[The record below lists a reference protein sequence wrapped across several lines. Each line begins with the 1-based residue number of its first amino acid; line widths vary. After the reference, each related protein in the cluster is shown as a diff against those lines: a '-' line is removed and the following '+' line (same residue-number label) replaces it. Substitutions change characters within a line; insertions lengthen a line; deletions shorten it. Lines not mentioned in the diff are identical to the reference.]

1 MTVPRRSARPEPK
14 LFATFRADV
23 SRVTA
28 ELKKSGLLHGLG
40 DTLSRLEAF
49 YLSEDA
55 RRRLA
60 NMRRLRRF
68 ICRVWWLVK
77 GLLLKLTPVR
87 RVLLALG
94 LVLMLT
100 RSDTGGAPI
109 LGTTL
114 LIAVLMLELKDK
126 LIARDELEAG
136 RTVQFAL
143 MPERSPAVPGWDL
156 WLYTE
161 PANDVGGDLVDHL
174 QIDDWHHA
182 VALGDVSGK
191 ALPAALLMVKL
202 QATLR
207 ALTPQFDALCDLG
220 AAINRILERDGLANG
235 FATLVYLVLATDS
248 GDVRVLNAGHM
259 PPVVVHQGA
268 VDSMELGSMALG
280 MMPDATFSEQRVAL
294 AEGDVLV
301 VYLDGITEAMN
312 EAGDFFGDERLRAA
326 LQGTTGQPVEA
337 IGMEILR
344 VLQTFVGDA
353 PPHDDVSL
361 MLLSRQSAKA

>member
-1 MTVPRRSARPEPK
+1 MTEPRRSAGREPK
-14 LFATFRADV
+14 LFGTLKADV
-23 SRVTA
+23 SQVRA
-28 ELKKSGLLHGLG
+28 EVKQRGLRQGLG
-40 DTLSRLEAF
+40 DTLTRLEAF

-60 NMRRLRRF
+60 NMRRLGRF
-68 ICRVWWLVK
+68 IYRVWWLAK
-77 GLLLKLTPVR
+77 GLLLRLTPVR

-94 LVLMLT
+94 LVL
-100 RSDTGGAPI
+100 
-109 LGTTL
+109 GTTIVGPIF

-136 RTVQFAL
+136 RAVQLAL

-161 PANDVGGDLVDHL
+161 PANDVGGDLIDHL
-174 QIDDWHHA
+174 QIDDRHHG

-207 ALTPQFDALCDLG
+207 ALTPQFDALSDLG
-220 AAINRILERDGLANG
+220 AAMNRILERDFLPSG
-235 FATLVYLVLATDS
+235 FATLVYIVLATDS
-248 GDVRVLNAGHM
+248 GDIRVLNAGHM
-259 PPVVVHQGA
+259 PPVVVRGGA
-268 VDSMELGSMALG
+268 IDGMELGSMALG

-301 VYLDGITEAMN
+301 VYSDGITEAMN
-312 EAGDFFGDERLRAA
+312 ESGDFFGDERLRAA
-326 LQGTTGQPVEA
+326 IQGTTGQPVEA
-337 IGMEILR
+337 IGTEILR
-344 VLQTFVGDA
+344 ALQTFVGDA

-361 MLLSRQSAKA
+361 MLLKRHSARA